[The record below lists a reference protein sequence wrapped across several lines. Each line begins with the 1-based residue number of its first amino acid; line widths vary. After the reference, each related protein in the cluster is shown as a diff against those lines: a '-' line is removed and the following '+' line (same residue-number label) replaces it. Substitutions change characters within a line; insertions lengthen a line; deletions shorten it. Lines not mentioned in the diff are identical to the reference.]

1 MDFEPGALTRVRRR
15 AERGHYDR
23 ATVYAILDEG
33 ILCHV
38 GYQLEHQPVVTPTL
52 YWREGDRLYWHGS
65 AASRMLRKLRGG
77 IPACLTVTLMDALVL
92 ARSGFHHSINYR
104 SVMAF
109 GVASE
114 LSGHA
119 EKLASLEAFMEKLVP
134 GRWRELRP
142 PTAQEIKATLLLSM
156 PIEQVSAKIRR
167 GPPLDDEEDYR
178 LPIWAGEI
186 PLAVRSGRPRKD
198 PRLMPGVALPRHL
211 ARYTLP
217 RRARAG

>member
-1 MDFEPGALTRVRRR
+1 MDLEPSALTRVRRR

-33 ILCHV
+33 MLCHV
-38 GYQLEHQPVVTPTL
+38 GYQLGDQPIVTPTL

-92 ARSGFHHSINYR
+92 ARSGFHHSVNYR

-109 GVASE
+109 GIASE

-134 GRWRELRP
+134 GRWRELRA
-142 PTAQEIKATLLLSM
+142 PTAQEIKATLVLSM

-167 GPPLDDEEDYR
+167 GPPLDDEEDYQ

-186 PLAVRSGRPRKD
+186 PLALRSGKPKKD
-198 PRLMPGVALPRHL
+198 PRLMPGIPLPRHL
-211 ARYTLP
+211 ARYTLG